1 MALYVKTGTYTGNGS
16 GVNRAIT
23 GIGFQPK
30 MLIIRAAGVP
40 ATSVNAVMVIDAF
53 PAGYSQRMG
62 GTSVSAYTDVI
73 SLDSDGFT
81 VKNIGTQ
88 YGTNVN
94 AVVYHYLCVGGT
106 SSSIESGS
114 YTGNGTDNRDVV
126 TGLSFEPGFVYIKR
140 LSTQLESMATDT
152 MAGNSVRFSGGAIAG
167 NEIQALNSDGFQV
180 GTSSRVNASSTTYY
194 WLAIKKEASGVS
206 TGSYTGTG
214 SAGLNVTSAAFEPLF
229 AIVFPIGTSY
239 GYIRQDTM
247 TTTSSAPSTGTTWN
261 ANGITAML
269 SNGFTVGSSA
279 NINTNTSTYYYLAFK
294 EPDPGVDINI
304 SDTFVLSDS
313 VKKTAGKN
321 FSETLSLADSLAT
334 LKSITKSISDSI
346 NLSDTV
352 SRVTAKVFAET
363 INLSDSITRT
373 LSKILSDTL
382 SLADSIANIKV
393 TLIAISDSIN
403 LADSFGRGIAKVMSD
418 TVALAEDFM
427 ATATKVFT
435 DTISLA
441 DSAVALSVRFVE
453 FIDTITLSDIMNK
466 SNFLRVMDTILL
478 VDEFRNRS
486 WTRRIK
492 PAEGTWTPRTK
503 PPA

>member
-1 MALYVKTGTYTGNGS
+1 MALYVKTGTYAGNSS
-16 GVNRAIT
+16 GVDRAIT
-23 GIGFQPK
+23 GIGFQPEVVILK
-30 MLIIRAAGVP
+30 TSASSTVNNFFKIPSMPSGESAPFGHGAA
-40 ATSVNAVMVIDAF
+40 MVSDAIK
-53 PAGYSQRMG
+53 
-62 GTSVSAYTDVI
+62 T
-73 SLDSDGFT
+73 LDSDGFT
-81 VKNIGTQ
+81 VGT
-88 YGTNVN
+88 YGNVN
-94 AVVYHYLCVGGT
+94 TTGVDVYWTAIGGT
-106 SSSIESGS
+106 SSHIASGS
-114 YTGNGTDNRDVV
+114 YTGDGTDDRDVV
-126 TGLSFEPGFVYIKR
+126 TGLSFQPDYVSVKAENTRNHVFTTKDAP
-140 LSTQLESMATDT
+140 SDT
-152 MAGNSVRFSGGAIAG
+152 TLIYTNAASVSNAI
-167 NEIQALNSDGFQV
+167 QVLNSDGFQ
-180 GTSSRVNASSTTYY
+180 
-194 WLAIKKEASGVS
+194 
-206 TGSYTGTG
+206 
-214 SAGLNVTSAAFEPLF
+214 
-229 AIVFPIGTSY
+229 IGTSVY
-239 GYIRQDTM
+239 ANQNAVVYYWFALKTISGIFE
-247 TTTSSAPSTGTTWN
+247 TGNYTG
-261 ANGITAML
+261 NGVNPTDITAVSFLGDSMLIGSNVTRYGVYKNSSMGATEAASVTYGSGLATTFITAFL
-269 SNGFTVGSSA
+269 SNGFTVTGNSQV
-279 NINTNTSTYYYLAFK
+279 NQNTSTYYWMVFK
-294 EPDPGVDINI
+294 DATASVTIDIN
-304 SDTFVLSDS
+304 DTFVLSDS

-352 SRVTAKVFAET
+352 SRITAKVFTET
-363 INLSDSITRT
+363 INLSDSINRT

-403 LADSFGRGIAKVMSD
+403 LVDSFGRGISKVMSD

-486 WTRRIK
+486 WTRRVK

-503 PPA
+503 PPE